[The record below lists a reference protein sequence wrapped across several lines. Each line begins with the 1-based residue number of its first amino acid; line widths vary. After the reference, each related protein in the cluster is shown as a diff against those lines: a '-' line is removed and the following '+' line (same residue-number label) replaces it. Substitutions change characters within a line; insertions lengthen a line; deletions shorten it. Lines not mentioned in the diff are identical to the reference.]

1 MPDDGTVTRLIDIV
15 GRASL
20 PMDSAHSE
28 PKPFE
33 HVHVAARE
41 AGDVAPGAH
50 PEQDAGAFD
59 GKLADWRARWSGLR
73 SWFVGD
79 HAHPSQASLLRQRA
93 RAAVPALLSA
103 VTVLEVLG

>member
-28 PKPFE
+28 PKPFQ

-59 GKLADWRARWSGLR
+59 GKLADWRARWSGFAPG
-73 SWFVGD
+73 SW
-79 HAHPSQASLLRQRA
+79 ATTPIHPRPRCSGSA
-93 RAAVPALLSA
+93 PAPPSPRCCPW
-103 VTVLEVLG
+103 